1 MKRHGLVRGAFAT
14 AMGVALTVGGLMPQ
28 ASSAAAGE
36 PVPGEVV
43 VPAAPRPNTVP
54 ARTYLS
60 AQSRDF
66 RADSAGAEG
75 VFYAQDGKVAHV
87 RYADGRSTPVSLPT
101 ESGTTVRGTGAD
113 TLAFLRDGEV
123 ELRGADGSS
132 RRVTVP
138 EGLKT
143 AAVFGSAVV
152 AYEPVTQPDG
162 RVTAESMH
170 LLSPRPD
177 GTTRDLP
184 LSDPAGHPL
193 GVFGGD
199 GSGLVVAAKA
209 QDGQRRFG
217 IASTETGRVE
227 AVTPPIPETF
237 SRVKLSPEYLA
248 AYSPDGENHKILL
261 FLRSDLSAPYIEVT
275 LNDLVYP
282 GNAHH
287 DFAVVGD
294 WLAYVNGSRLQAVPI
309 TGGPVVTLLSRIRGG
324 VAAGPDGT
332 AAIVGGSDAID
343 WGVRRITA
351 DATGEP
357 VPTLVK
363 RLPRPARIQGL
374 ALAQG
379 QLSVV
384 DDSAAGIYASVRS
397 VSTSGTPTYGD
408 RSWLTGSRLADCAA
422 TDIACAEYRALGD
435 GRFVRQQGS
444 RYVIRSREADDNNYF
459 DLGAGRLVDVNG
471 DYLVHASADATGEQQ
486 VYSLR
491 RWHVIGKRPAGAA
504 ALWGSWLWKPGA
516 ENGRVTAE
524 DLATGK
530 QVQSVD
536 TGAPCVPRELQAVGR
551 WLYWSCGADG
561 PAGVYDRTAKTS
573 LPVPAGEALLGDG
586 YVVTHDA
593 AVGQLVLTGADS
605 AHPVSRVIG
614 SLPGTGVS
622 QRHIRWSVD
631 RFGGHVAYADADER
645 VHIVPTGIDAQPL
658 SVLSRNAG
666 DHVEASENGWETLR
680 VLFSKPVGGWSLTAR
695 HATTGKVSV
704 LDSGTEARGRVA
716 LSWTG
721 RDKAGN
727 LMPNGQYTWT
737 LDAPPADGVG
747 PAVRQTGS
755 VVLTHGLSTATSRFR
770 VHEPLRAMD
779 TRTGTGVRKGKV
791 GTGGTVTL
799 RIPERDGLLPADQV
813 TAVAMN
819 VTATNPTASTYIS
832 VYPAGTARSSASNLN
847 VPAGATVPNT
857 VVVPVK
863 DGKVTFYNHAGSV
876 DLIADISGYYTEAD
890 GSLYEPLRP
899 TRLLDT
905 RSGLGARKAKVQEHT
920 TVPLTV
926 SGRGGV
932 PTTDVTAVVLN
943 VTATDPTTS
952 TVVSVVPSEG
962 VVDWRGPSNLNM
974 TSGQTVSNLVVAPVR
989 DGEIY
994 LYNHSGSV
1002 DLIADVAGY
1011 YTSSNLGSLYQPLA
1025 PTRAMDTRYGTG
1037 VAKGKVGSG
1046 DTVTLQV
1053 AGRGGVPATG
1063 VTAVVL
1069 NVTATN
1075 ATSSTFLS
1083 VYPSGTARTS
1093 ASTMNPTAG
1102 RTVAGL
1108 VVVPVAD
1115 GKVTFYN
1122 HAGTV
1127 DLIADVQGFY
1137 AT

>member
-1 MKRHGLVRGAFAT
+1 
-14 AMGVALTVGGLMPQ
+14 MGVALTVGGLMPQ

-43 VPAAPRPNTVP
+43 VPAAPQTDPVY

-75 VFYAQDGKVAHV
+75 VFYARDGKVAHV
-87 RYADGRSTPVSLPT
+87 RYADGRSTPVPLPT
-101 ESGTTVRGTGAD
+101 ESGTAVRGTGAD

-132 RRVTVP
+132 RRVTIP

-143 AAVFGSAVV
+143 AAVFGSTVV

-177 GTTRDLP
+177 GTTRNLP

-217 IASTETGRVE
+217 IASTATGQVE
-227 AVTPPIPETF
+227 AMSPPVPDSF

-248 AYSPDGENHKILL
+248 AYSPDEGNQKILV
-261 FLRSDLSAPYIEVT
+261 FSRSDLSAPYTEVT
-275 LNDLVYP
+275 LDGLDSP
-282 GNAHH
+282 HH

-294 WLAYVNGSRLQAVPI
+294 WLVHQNGIRLDAAPI
-309 TGGPVVTLLSRIRGG
+309 AGGPVVTLLREFRGG
-324 VAAGPDGT
+324 IAAGPDGT
-332 AAIVGGSDAID
+332 AAIVGGGDAID
-343 WGVRRITA
+343 WGVRHIAA
-351 DATGEP
+351 DTTGKP
-357 VPTLVK
+357 VAALVK
-363 RLPRPARIQGL
+363 RLPRPADIQGL

-379 QLSVV
+379 RLSVV
-384 DDSAAGIYASVRS
+384 DNSGFSRYQYVRS
-397 VSTSGTPTYGD
+397 VSTSGAPAYGE
-408 RSWLTGSRLADCAA
+408 RSRLTDFPLADCAA
-422 TDIACAEYRALGD
+422 DDVACAEYRALGD
-435 GRFVRQQGS
+435 GRFMR
-444 RYVIRSREADDNNYF
+444 REGGYYMINGPESGDFEAPY
-459 DLGAGRLVDVNG
+459 LGDGRLVDVNG
-471 DYLVHASADATGEQQ
+471 DYLVHASAGATGELQ

-491 RWHVIGKRPAGAA
+491 AERVIGKRPAGAA
-504 ALWGSWLWKPGA
+504 ALWGSWLWKPGT
-516 ENGRVTAE
+516 ENGHVTAE

-561 PAGVYDRTAKTS
+561 PAGVHDRTAKTS
-573 LPVPAGEALLGDG
+573 LPVPTGEALLGDG
-586 YVVTHDA
+586 YVVTHDQA
-593 AVGQLVLTGADS
+593 AGQLVLTGADS

-645 VHIVPTGIDAQPL
+645 VHIVPTGIGAQPL
-658 SVLSRNAG
+658 SVLSRYAG
-666 DHVEASENGWETLR
+666 DHVEASETGSRMLR
-680 VLFSKPVGGWSLTAR
+680 LLFSKPVGEWSLTAR

-704 LDSGTEARGRVA
+704 LDSGPEARGEVE
-716 LSWTG
+716 LFWTG
-721 RDKAGN
+721 RDKAGD

-737 LDAPPADGVG
+737 LNAPPADGVG
-747 PAVRQTGS
+747 PAVQQTGS

-770 VHEPLRAMD
+770 VNEPLRAMD

-791 GTGGTVTL
+791 GSGGTVTL
-799 RIPERDGLLPADQV
+799 QLPERDDLLPADKV

-819 VTATNPTASTYIS
+819 VTATAPTASTYIS
-832 VYPAGTARSSASNLN
+832 VYPSGTARGSASHLS

-857 VVVPVK
+857 VVVPVE
-863 DGKVTFYNHAGSV
+863 DGKVTFYNHAGTV
-876 DLIADISGYYTEAD
+876 DLIADITGYYTEED

-905 RSGLGARKAKVQEHT
+905 RSGLGARKAKVQAHH

-926 SGRGGV
+926 TGRGGV
-932 PTTDVTAVVLN
+932 PTEDVTAVVLN
-943 VTATDPTTS
+943 VTATNATTS

-962 VVDWRGPSNLNM
+962 VVDWQGPSNLNM
-974 TSGQTVSNLVVAPVR
+974 TPGQTVSNLVVAPVR
-989 DGEIY
+989 DGEIH

-1011 YTSSNLGSLYQPLA
+1011 YTSSNLGSLYEPLA
-1025 PTRAMDTRYGTG
+1025 PARAMDTRYGTG
-1037 VAKGKVGSG
+1037 VTKGKVGSG

-1053 AGRGGVPATG
+1053 AGRDGVPATG

-1075 ATSSTFLS
+1075 ATSSTFIS

-1108 VVVPVAD
+1108 VVVPVVD

-1137 AT
+1137 AP